1 MPRDSAGNYSL
12 PAGNP
17 VSSGEVISATWA
29 NTTMSD
35 LGDAVAASL
44 DRYGRGG
51 MLAPFAFSDGSVT
64 APGAAWSNEP
74 TSGFYRAS
82 YGDIRVTVI
91 GTDRQRWTDTGTQ
104 LWNPTTSEWEEIVTT
119 SGGNIPAVIVND
131 LTVLDSFTSPGI
143 SDNATATAITIDDT
157 NGVSIGY
164 TLEVVGATTLDSLT
178 VTNGVTA
185 ATFVGDG
192 SGLTNL
198 PGISSVSAS
207 DITDGDMAYTG
218 TINLDGSVTA
228 TSFTG
233 DGSALTNLPASGIPE
248 APEDGKQYAREDA
261 GWTEVV
267 AATSLPA
274 SAITDG
280 AMAYTGSINITG
292 GITGTSVTSSG
303 NVTSSGSTKA
313 RDFIETVREP
323 RYQGGSATLEL
334 NLANNFTMNFSI
346 NPSYALGLSGTPS
359 ASGDA
364 YGCTL
369 TLDTTSMAALVWDS
383 KIKWATGIAP
393 VLAVDSTY
401 VFTLMTTDG
410 GTTFKG
416 FVGGEAFA

>member
-1 MPRDSAGNYSL
+1 MSATTIITKNGSGAPTAGQLSAGELAVDLTNKELYSKDSL
-12 PAGNP
+12 GN
-17 VSSGEVISATWA
+17 VIKISEGIPEAPSDGKQYAREDATW
-29 NTTMSD
+29 TE
-35 LGDAVAASL
+35 VA
-44 DRYGRGG
+44 
-51 MLAPFAFSDGSVT
+51 
-64 APGAAWSNEP
+64 E
-74 TSGFYRAS
+74 
-82 YGDIRVTVI
+82 
-91 GTDRQRWTDTGTQ
+91 
-104 LWNPTTSEWEEIVTT
+104 
-119 SGGNIPAVIVND
+119 
-131 LTVLDSFTSPGI
+131 
-143 SDNATATAITIDDT
+143 
-157 NGVSIGY
+157 
-164 TLEVVGATTLDSLT
+164 
-178 VTNGVTA
+178 
-185 ATFVGDG
+185 
-192 SGLTNL
+192 
-198 PGISSVSAS
+198 
-207 DITDGDMAYTG
+207 
-218 TINLDGSVTA
+218 
-228 TSFTG
+228 
-233 DGSALTNLPASGIPE
+233 GIPE